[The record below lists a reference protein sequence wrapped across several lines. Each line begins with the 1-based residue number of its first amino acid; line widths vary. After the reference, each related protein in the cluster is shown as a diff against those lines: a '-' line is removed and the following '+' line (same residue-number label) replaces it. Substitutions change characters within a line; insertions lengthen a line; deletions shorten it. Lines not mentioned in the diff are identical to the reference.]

1 MQISVGVAL
10 QRFIW
15 NVVDFHVIAVRP
27 ASISIAPLSLNWS
40 KFYQDTAGF
49 LMITT
54 FLLLNT
60 AICSKLS
67 ISVWP
72 IISCF
77 SDKKQIS
84 MIIR

>member
-27 ASISIAPLSLNWS
+27 ASISIAPLNWS
-40 KFYQDTAGF
+40 KFYQSTAGF

-60 AICSKLS
+60 AICS
-67 ISVWP
+67 
-72 IISCF
+72 
-77 SDKKQIS
+77 
-84 MIIR
+84 

>member
-27 ASISIAPLSLNWS
+27 ALISIAPLNWS
-40 KFYQDTAGF
+40 KFYQSTAGF

>member
-10 QRFIW
+10 QRFVCS
-15 NVVDFHVIAVRP
+15 VVDFHVIAVRP
-27 ASISIAPLSLNWS
+27 ASISIAPLNWS
-40 KFYQDTAGF
+40 KFYESTAGF

-60 AICSKLS
+60 AICSKLN

-77 SDKKQIS
+77 SDKKQIY